1 MESDTLNMY
10 LYNFFGSLYYDFF
23 LHDIKKK
30 WEDFNSSNK
39 LKIVLKIDQ
48 YSIARSLIIPF
59 LIPVENHY
67 RV

>member
-10 LYNFFGSLYYDFF
+10 LYSF
-23 LHDIKKK
+23 LGRFTTISSYIILKN

-39 LKIVLKIDQ
+39 LKIDLKIDQ

>member
-10 LYNFFGSLYYDFF
+10 FYSFLGSLYYDFF
-23 LHDIKKK
+23 LHNIKN
-30 WEDFNSSNK
+30 FNSSNK
-39 LKIVLKIDQ
+39 LKIDLKIDQ